1 MGMVYVL
8 LSVRI
13 DIGAKVRLR
22 NKNTQIWMI
31 LNDNDAAEFLMP
43 WKNG

>member
-13 DIGAKVRLR
+13 GIGGKGRLR
-22 NKNTQIWMI
+22 NKNTLLGRV
-31 LNDNDAAEFLMP
+31 LNKYDAKKMV
-43 WKNG
+43 